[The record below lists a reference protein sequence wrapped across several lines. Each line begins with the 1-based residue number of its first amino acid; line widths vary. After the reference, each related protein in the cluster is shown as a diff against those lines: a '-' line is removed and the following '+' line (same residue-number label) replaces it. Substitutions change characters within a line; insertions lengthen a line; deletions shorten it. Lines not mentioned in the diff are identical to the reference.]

1 MPQLCRFTS
10 TTLSQL
16 EPCVHKVIKDGLG
29 FPEPTLLQQAI
40 NCVQEGGNTE
50 EVKSEGETD
59 GR

>member
-1 MPQLCRFTS
+1 
-10 TTLSQL
+10 
-16 EPCVHKVIKDGLG
+16 VHKVIKDGLG